1 MRAHHIKKQ
10 RNIMYDDFGN
20 ADYES
25 HSYHI
30 VILV

>member
-10 RNIMYDDFGN
+10 RNIMYDDSGN

-25 HSYHI
+25 ADNGMK
-30 VILV
+30 